1 MERDDRSVN
10 RRTILRATGA
20 SVVGV
25 TLAGCTGGGSGS
37 TEQPENEEDSSST
50 KTAEDE
56 SGDAAESSGGS
67 SDFGGWMDNV
77 SNFESVTDA
86 TGKDKVTVKVGAKG
100 NGGAYAFAPPAIR
113 VSSGTTVVWE
123 WTGKGSFHNVAAK
136 DGSFKSEQVNKKGHT
151 FEHTFK
157 ESGTYK
163 YACTPHEPMG
173 MKGVVVVE

>member
-25 TLAGCTGGGSGS
+25 ALAGCTGGGNGS

-113 VSSGTTVVWE
+113 VSSGTTVV
-123 WTGKGSFHNVAAK
+123 
-136 DGSFKSEQVNKKGHT
+136 
-151 FEHTFK
+151 
-157 ESGTYK
+157 
-163 YACTPHEPMG
+163 
-173 MKGVVVVE
+173 